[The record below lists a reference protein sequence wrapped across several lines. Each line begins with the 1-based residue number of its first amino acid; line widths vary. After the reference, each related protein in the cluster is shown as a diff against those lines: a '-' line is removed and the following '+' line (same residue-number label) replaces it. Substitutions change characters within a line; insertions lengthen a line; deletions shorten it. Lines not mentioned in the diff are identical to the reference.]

1 MSYSI
6 EMSEYGESL
15 MSLLLLDFIT
25 KRLTQF
31 QWMQQMYTLMEM
43 IWETLQVR

>member
-1 MSYSI
+1 
-6 EMSEYGESL
+6 
-15 MSLLLLDFIT
+15 MSLLHLDYIT